1 MFVILKA
8 AYFTGYAD
16 DDIPF
21 EVRNNITDVIK
32 TLEQIEENLVSW
44 KNQMELNSDERINYA
59 PIINRINN
67 LSKNVLCSKNDTIAG

>member
-1 MFVILKA
+1 MCDMFVILKA

-32 TLEQIEENLVSW
+32 TLEQIEENLVS
-44 KNQMELNSDERINYA
+44 
-59 PIINRINN
+59 
-67 LSKNVLCSKNDTIAG
+67 